1 MAKEPIPP
9 PTKKVRNVRLTEVVL
24 SPEKSELT
32 ALAEAVSPKKPATIV
47 KPKPP
52 LTAPPPKK

>member
-9 PTKKVRNVRLTEVVL
+9 PTKKVRNVRLTEVV
-24 SPEKSELT
+24 PPPAKSEL
-32 ALAEAVSPKKPATIV
+32 LAEAVSPKKPATIV

-52 LTAPPPKK
+52 PAPPPKK

>member
-9 PTKKVRNVRLTEVVL
+9 PTKKVRNVRLTEVV
-24 SPEKSELT
+24 PPPAKSEL
-32 ALAEAVSPKKPATIV
+32 LAEAVSRKKPATIV